1 MTESCEAAGSRS
13 CLSYHS
19 CPRSGKKTPPS
30 TSVFL
35 VSTPFP
41 SSLPPVNQNV
51 ISSMSNH
58 GKPFKNCDSICPQ
71 SPLAMCVRVC
81 VWIIHVCSDLLE
93 ERISYWDWNSYFKKV
108 LQTHTHTRTIL
119 PLCRPHAGPMING
132 WGCHKRRMS
141 SKTQRERRVKKKC
154 RWREKQKEKIR
165 EDGWVWRKDL
175 WRIEVINGGRWPFW
189 ESTGRG
195 GWSDEQPG
203 SGYQKCSD
211 SRANWLEFESQKSLW
226 RHQGLRW
233 L

>member
-1 MTESCEAAGSRS
+1 MLLKKIAFTVKFWLKRLHERWKKKNHKMTESCEAAGSRS

-71 SPLAMCVRVC
+71 SPLAMCVCVC

-108 LQTHTHTRTIL
+108 LQTHTHMHYSPIAS
-119 PLCRPHAGPMING
+119 PSCWADD
-132 WGCHKRRMS
+132 K
-141 SKTQRERRVKKKC
+141 
-154 RWREKQKEKIR
+154 
-165 EDGWVWRKDL
+165 WVVLSQAK
-175 WRIEVINGGRWPFW
+175 
-189 ESTGRG
+189 
-195 GWSDEQPG
+195 DEQ
-203 SGYQKCSD
+203 
-211 SRANWLEFESQKSLW
+211 
-226 RHQGLRW
+226 
-233 L
+233 